1 MSLKER
7 ITDDMKAAMRS
18 GEKERL
24 GVIRMIT
31 SAIKQR
37 EVDERIRL
45 DDAQVL
51 SVLEKM
57 IKQRKES
64 LVQFQA
70 GNRQDLV
77 DKESAEITLLQ
88 GYLPSQLSDAEIDA
102 LINEAIAATRRGQHQ
117 GYGQGHGHHQG
128 QGTGPRRH
136 GRRRGENQSPLKRL
150 TARGPWPAAFHNA
163 FIDEMRRALRHRRS
177 HRRARAAQESG
188 ARIQGLLPVPQRKI
202 AFVLGQSR
210 QAVLSLLRLRRARHG
225 DRLSHAIREDGVLR
239 RRGGPGAAHRR
250 SKCRARR

>member
-31 SAIKQR
+31 AAIKQR
-37 EVDERIRL
+37 EVDERIAL

-70 GNRQDLV
+70 GNRPDLV
-77 DKESAEITLLQ
+77 DKETAEITLLQ
-88 GYLPSQLSDAEIDA
+88 TYLPSQLSDAEIDA
-102 LINEAIAATRRGQHQ
+102 LIGETIAA
-117 GYGQGHGHHQG
+117 
-128 QGTGPRRH
+128 
-136 GRRRGENQSPLKRL
+136 
-150 TARGPWPAAFHNA
+150 A
-163 FIDEMRRALRHRRS
+163 
-177 HRRARAAQESG
+177 
-188 ARIQGLLPVPQRKI
+188 
-202 AFVLGQSR
+202 
-210 QAVLSLLRLRRARHG
+210 
-225 DRLSHAIREDGVLR
+225 
-239 RRGGPGAAHRR
+239 GAA
-250 SKCRARR
+250 SIKDMGKVMGLIKAKAQGRADMAAVGAKIKAHLSG

>member
-37 EVDERIRL
+37 EVDERISL
-45 DDAQVL
+45 DDTQVL
-51 SVLEKM
+51 SVLEKI

-77 DKESAEITLLQ
+77 DKEAAEITLLQ

-102 LINEAIAATRRGQHQ
+102 LIKDAIAAT
-117 GYGQGHGHHQG
+117 
-128 QGTGPRRH
+128 
-136 GRRRGENQSPLKRL
+136 
-150 TARGPWPAAFHNA
+150 
-163 FIDEMRRALRHRRS
+163 
-177 HRRARAAQESG
+177 
-188 ARIQGLLPVPQRKI
+188 
-202 AFVLGQSR
+202 
-210 QAVLSLLRLRRARHG
+210 
-225 DRLSHAIREDGVLR
+225 
-239 RRGGPGAAHRR
+239 GAA
-250 SKCRARR
+250 SIKDMGKVMGLIKGKAQGRADMAAVGAKIKTKLGG

>member
-24 GVIRMIT
+24 GLIRMIT

-37 EVDERIRL
+37 EVDERITL
-45 DDAQVL
+45 DDSQVL

-77 DKESAEITLLQ
+77 EKEAAEITLLQ
-88 GYLPSQLSDAEIDA
+88 AYLPSQLSDTEIDV
-102 LINEAIAATRRGQHQ
+102 LINETVAATGATSIKDMGKVMAIIKGKAQ
-117 GYGQGHGHHQG
+117 G
-128 QGTGPRRH
+128 
-136 GRRRGENQSPLKRL
+136 
-150 TARGPWPAAFHNA
+150 
-163 FIDEMRRALRHRRS
+163 RADMGKV
-177 HRRARAAQESG
+177 G
-188 ARIQGLLPVPQRKI
+188 AKI
-202 AFVLGQSR
+202 KAKLG
-210 QAVLSLLRLRRARHG
+210 
-225 DRLSHAIREDGVLR
+225 
-239 RRGGPGAAHRR
+239 GG
-250 SKCRARR
+250 